1 MSLDPSHEAVLH
13 ALQRGPYGRCV
24 YQCDNDVVDNQVVN
38 LLYENGVS
46 VSMTMCAFTEHCER
60 IINVMGSRGQIR
72 GNMESSTLEISDFAT
87 GNHTTLH
94 VHTPS
99 GGHSGSDAAMM
110 REFLQTLRS
119 GRGSKTS
126 ADASVESHLIA
137 LAAEESRL
145 QNGTAIHT
153 VIHYHANLMS
163 ALKYATE
170 MELISVNPMGKVKRP
185 KLIQNTA
192 NFYTLEEA
200 EHLISA
206 VHGDPIEFPVIMAAY
221 YGLRRSEIVG
231 LRWKAIDFE
240 SDRIT
245 IDHTVI
251 QVKVDGELKIIAKD
265 RAKNKASC
273 RSLPLMPQIKEMLLQ
288 MKNEQEENRR
298 LCGNCYHDSEY
309 VYVNKLGTPYTPNY
323 ITDHFRNFLKKNEFR
338 KLTFHGLRHSCASML
353 LKQSVGMKDIQAW
366 LGHSTYNTTANFY
379 AHLDTAS
386 KTLVGEAME
395 SMLTVPLSTPMDGLP
410 GQSSIHRWQAA
421 L

>member
-1 MSLDPSHEAVLH
+1 MVAGHLQIKKGKYYMVLELKSESGERKTKWISTGLSAKGNKRKAEAMLEEARANYQSTDASNGADILFADYMLSWVEIVRPNLEENTY
-13 ALQRGPYGRCV
+13 AGYRGIIEKRIAPYFR
-24 YQCDNDVVDNQVVN
+24 
-38 LLYENGVS
+38 S
-46 VSMTMCAFTEHCER
+46 KKT
-60 IINVMGSRGQIR
+60 
-72 GNMESSTLEISDFAT
+72 TLGELKPIHIQEFYT
-87 GNHTTLH
+87 FCQNTLH
-94 VHTPS
+94 VS
-99 GGHSGSDAAMM
+99 
-110 REFLQTLRS
+110 
-119 GRGSKTS
+119 
-126 ADASVESHLIA
+126 
-137 LAAEESRL
+137 
-145 QNGTAIHT
+145 NNT

-265 RAKNKASC
+265 RAKNNASC